1 MAPNGPR
8 GVHQGALPPHLVG
21 GPKSPVEAL
30 HPTPTPVYAAPVEDG
45 WTRTDDGA
53 TVAGRPARRWRDV
66 KQAASILGTS
76 SDAIRKRIARGT
88 LPSRKLPDG
97 SVQVRLDGPEDDQ
110 PGGGTVAGQAS
121 NEPPRRDE
129 LVENLQEQ
137 VRYLREVLNE
147 ERDARRRADTIIAQ
161 LTQANAFLAR
171 RVPELEAPSEQRE
184 SPQTAAEASGGAEQ
198 QPRPATEES
207 QEAAEQRSGWWR
219 RIFGG

>member
-1 MAPNGPR
+1 M
-8 GVHQGALPPHLVG
+8 
-21 GPKSPVEAL
+21 
-30 HPTPTPVYAAPVEDG
+30 
-45 WTRTDDGA
+45 
-53 TVAGRPARRWRDV
+53 

-110 PGGGTVAGQAS
+110 PGGGTGAGRAS

-171 RVPELEAPSEQRE
+171 RVPELEARGP
-184 SPQTAAEASGGAEQ
+184 PQTADEAPEGSE
-198 QPRPATEES
+198 PRPATGGG
-207 QEAAEQRSGWWR
+207 QEAAERRSWWR
-219 RIFGG
+219 RLLDG